1 MSKDKILKGKAI
13 LIVDDEP
20 DVIESLIELLHMC
33 KIDTASSYEEGKRLL
48 ENQFYDIAIL
58 DIMGVKGFDLLK
70 IANENKIPAIM
81 LTANSLSK
89 ESLKKSAREG
99 AAYFA
104 PKDKMV
110 DIDVFVTDVLMAL
123 EMQKSTWEKFFDRL
137 GAFYD
142 RRFHGTNWR
151 EEEKKFWIEKMKKKF

>member
-1 MSKDKILKGKAI
+1 M
-13 LIVDDEP
+13 
-20 DVIESLIELLHMC
+20 
-33 KIDTASSYEEGKRLL
+33 
-48 ENQFYDIAIL
+48 
-58 DIMGVKGFDLLK
+58 
-70 IANENKIPAIM
+70 PAV
-81 LTANSLSK
+81 TANSLSK

-110 DIDVFVTDVLMAL
+110 DIDVFVTDVLMAIK
-123 EMQKSTWEKFFDRL
+123 MQKSTWEKFFDRL

-151 EEEKKFWIEKMKKKF
+151 EEEKKFWVEKMKKKF